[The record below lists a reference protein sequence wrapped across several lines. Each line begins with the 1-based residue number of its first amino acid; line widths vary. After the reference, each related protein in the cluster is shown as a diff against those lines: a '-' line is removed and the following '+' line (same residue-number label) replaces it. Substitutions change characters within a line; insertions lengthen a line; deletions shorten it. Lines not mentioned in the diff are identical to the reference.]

1 MAMYARESV
10 TRTPEFRQIGAFSPR
25 RRLLPAIPLLGVAL
39 LVTGCPPDT
48 RIDVAALHDKE
59 YQLED
64 VEPVAVT
71 EDSLQLT
78 DFRPY
83 EVSPGDV
90 LKVNITGLSEN
101 YEETAIKARVH
112 ADGKVNLPMVGRIE
126 VNGLELE
133 EVERAI
139 VAAYVPDF
147 IKSISVYVDLDETEQ
162 TTVMVAGAA
171 GVRGLVTLP
180 RNERNVLY
188 ALKAST
194 GLSATAS
201 SRVRVIPVRP
211 DRDPSIYDLAD
222 INDLRRALI
231 ASPLQSGDLIL
242 VEPEDASAVFLT
254 GLLNAPGPIDIP
266 RGSTLSVMRAIA
278 AAGGLVDFLAP
289 TEATL
294 WRRMPNGEQVRVKLD
309 LGKIMNGE
317 DADLALASGDIIDI
331 PHTAKTRFLQ
341 WAVEN
346 VKIGPFGATAVYDP
360 ILEYRANRFRN
371 TGSGGGFFTSIFDN
385 VLSTATI
392 SQAVRTAT
400 P

>member
-1 MAMYARESV
+1 MYARESV